1 VAQEGAAGVRQTGGD
16 PGGSTAG
23 DVVAPLPRRPSPES
37 TGEPDGRALSHPD
50 GGDGRGRRP
59 GPDVLRNVLVALR
72 RLD

>member
-1 VAQEGAAGVRQTGGD
+1 MAQEVALGVPQTGRD
-16 PGGSTAG
+16 PGGTITDDA
-23 DVVAPLPRRPSPES
+23 VPPLPRRPGPES
-37 TGEPDGRALSHPD
+37 TGEPDGGALSHPD